1 MARVTYVDPA
11 GAPPETAGAL
21 VRLPRANVFG
31 LMAHARSGFVP
42 WLRIGNAMVN
52 DFSLAA
58 PLRELA
64 ILQVG
69 RLDQRYE
76 WDQHVPIARYA
87 GVTDEQIAALERGD
101 DSGPF
106 DPTQRA
112 VLSFV
117 ADMVRDG
124 QVADDDYAA
133 LPGLLS
139 EQEIVEVAF
148 VTAQYLAWRG

>member
-21 VRLPRANVFG
+21 ARLPRANVFG

-69 RLDQRYE
+69 DSTSATSGTSTSRS
-76 WDQHVPIARYA
+76 P
-87 GVTDEQIAALERGD
+87 VTPE
-101 DSGPF
+101 
-106 DPTQRA
+106 
-112 VLSFV
+112 
-117 ADMVRDG
+117 
-124 QVADDDYAA
+124 
-133 LPGLLS
+133 
-139 EQEIVEVAF
+139 
-148 VTAQYLAWRG
+148 